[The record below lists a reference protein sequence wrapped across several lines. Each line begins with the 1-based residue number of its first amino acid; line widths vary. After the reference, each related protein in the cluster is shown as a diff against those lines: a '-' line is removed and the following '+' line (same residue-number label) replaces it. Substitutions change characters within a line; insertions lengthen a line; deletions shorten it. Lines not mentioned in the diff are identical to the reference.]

1 MGVEN
6 IKKIRNRK
14 NEMVDQIKDLIAK
27 SFPPMFGHKVEY
39 FIGEGE
45 DTQRKFLVFDL
56 SSEMFGDIY
65 RKSVH
70 VQSGKTIGDY
80 ENDFIGKIL
89 TDFILL
95 GTSFLTNNIIA
106 SKAAKQEDSDA
117 ILPHPFSKGR
127 LNQVN
132 LN

>member
-1 MGVEN
+1 MEN
-6 IKKIRNRK
+6 VRKIKIRK

-45 DTQRKFLVFDL
+45 DTHRRFLVFDL
-56 SSEMFGDIY
+56 SSKMFGQIY
-65 RKSVH
+65 RKSI
-70 VQSGKTIGDY
+70 QIQPGKTISDY

-106 SKAAKQEDSDA
+106 SRAAQQEDSDA
-117 ILPHPFSKGR
+117 ILSHPFSKGR

>member
-6 IKKIRNRK
+6 IKKIENRE

-27 SFPPMFGHKVEY
+27 SFPPMLGHNVKY

-45 DTQRKFLVFDL
+45 DTKREALVFDL
-56 SSEMFGDIY
+56 SSTAFGNIY
-65 RKSVH
+65 RKIAYIRPP
-70 VQSGKTIGDY
+70 KTVSDC
-80 ENDFIGKIL
+80 ENDFIGRIL

-106 SKAAKQEDSDA
+106 SRAAQQEDSDA
-117 ILPHPFSKGR
+117 ILKHPFSKSR
-127 LNQVN
+127 LNNVN

>member
-1 MGVEN
+1 MAVEN
-6 IKKIRNRK
+6 IKKIKDRE
-14 NEMVDQIKDLIAK
+14 NEMVNQIKELIAK
-27 SFPPMFGHKVEY
+27 TFPPMFGHKVAY
-39 FIGEGE
+39 FTGEGE

-56 SSEMFGDIY
+56 TSEMFGDIY

-70 VQSGKTIGDY
+70 VHPGKSIS
-80 ENDFIGKIL
+80 EVESDFIGKIL

-106 SKAAKQEDSDA
+106 SKAAKHEDSDA

-127 LNQVN
+127 LNNVN